1 MTTTKTTTT
10 TPSTSTKAYKNPLLL
25 PEVLDRV
32 AHFVYSC
39 DEDYWDY
46 HPEVFLPCLLVC
58 RFWHDCFLPHLYSTF
73 ISGQTDDGSP
83 YHPHT
88 HHLRT
93 FVMFRPVPDKEL
105 PYKVEDASRTT
116 PPGQL
121 TTLRVHQNAE
131 AMLDLL
137 SANAGSSLRVL
148 TWTAS
153 KFLVEMPPA
162 MIKSMTMLSGLV
174 SLELDSWKI
183 DRADLLAILA
193 ACSSTLEMLSL
204 RLISGYGESPFL
216 PLGSSFD
223 LTPASAVTPT
233 RDLSMSMSSLSILP
247 SQPPRMKR
255 LSELRLVLDWHQS
268 PAAVHLVQLCPALK
282 SLYLNVDVET
292 SDWSALISNLRTF
305 CPRLESIEYE
315 VGYSME
321 YETGCYIE
329 SSLYASLLRDSTVE
343 GESQLRRVV
352 LGVKLDELITEALLK
367 HSETLEEMNLE
378 VKDFGPEEVRM
389 VGRLLAG
396 CQRLKEV
403 DIEDVGKRCEAK
415 DLEELTREVWM
426 CRDLTSLTISGYSP
440 GEVKEESL
448 TAKGRKENKF
458 REAKVTREQ
467 GEIEDM
473 LKVFSESGQG
483 WYVRPSLRE
492 KEVEEAV
499 EDMDMKR
506 RLMIHMMESGLEQ
519 VERVQFNES
528 KFYSDEKYFTDDE
541 EEEDEEEEEEEE
553 EGEEDE

>member
-1 MTTTKTTTT
+1 MTTTT
-10 TPSTSTKAYKNPLLL
+10 TKHKNPLLL

-39 DEDYWDY
+39 DDDYWDY

-93 FVMFRPVPDKEL
+93 FIMFRPISDKEL
-105 PYKVEDASRTT
+105 PYKVDGSSRAT
-116 PPGQL
+116 PPSQL
-121 TTLRVHQNAE
+121 TTLRVRHGAE

-162 MIKSMTMLSGLV
+162 MVKAMAMLSGLV

-183 DRADLLAILA
+183 DRADLLAILTT
-193 ACSSTLEMLSL
+193 CSSTLKMLSL
-204 RLISGYGESPFL
+204 RLISGYGDAPFL
-216 PLGSSFD
+216 PLDS
-223 LTPASAVTPT
+223 TPASAVTPT
-233 RDLSMSMSSLSILP
+233 RDLSTSLSSLSILP
-247 SQPPRMKR
+247 SQPPTMKR
-255 LSELRLVLDWHQS
+255 LLELRLVLDWHQS
-268 PAAVHLVQLCPALK
+268 PAAVHLVQLCPALQ

-292 SDWSALISNLRTF
+292 SDWSALISNMRTF

-315 VGYSME
+315 VGYSMQ

-343 GESQLRRVV
+343 GEGQLRRVV
-352 LGVKLDELITEALLK
+352 LGVKLDEHITEALLK

-378 VKDFGPEEVRM
+378 VRAFGPEEVRM

-396 CQRLKEV
+396 CRRLKEV
-403 DIEDVGKRCEAK
+403 DIEDVGKECEAK
-415 DLEELTREVWM
+415 DLEELTKEVWV

-440 GEVKEESL
+440 GQVKEEEPL
-448 TAKGRKENKF
+448 TAKGRKVNKF
-458 REAKVTREQ
+458 REAKMGKEQPERE
-467 GEIEDM
+467 DKL
-473 LKVFSESGQG
+473 LKVFAESGQG
-483 WYVRPSLRE
+483 WCVRPSLRE

-499 EDMDMKR
+499 EDVDMKR

-528 KFYSDEKYFTDDE
+528 KFYSDERYFTDDE
-541 EEEDEEEEEEEE
+541 GEDEEDEEEEEE

>member
-1 MTTTKTTTT
+1 MTTT
-10 TPSTSTKAYKNPLLL
+10 TKAYKNPLLL

-39 DEDYWDY
+39 DDDYWDY
-46 HPEVFLPCLLVC
+46 HPEVFLPCILVC

-93 FVMFRPVPDKEL
+93 FVMFRPVSDKEL
-105 PYKVEDASRTT
+105 PYKVDGSSRAT
-116 PPGQL
+116 PPSQL

-131 AMLDLL
+131 AMLGLL

-162 MIKSMTMLSGLV
+162 MVKSMAMLSGLV

-183 DRADLLAILA
+183 DRSDLLTILA

-204 RLISGYGESPFL
+204 RLISGYGDTPFL
-216 PLGSSFD
+216 PLGSSID
-223 LTPASAVTPT
+223 STSASVVTPT
-233 RDLSMSMSSLSILP
+233 RDLSTLLSSLSILP

-268 PAAVHLVQLCPALK
+268 PAAVHLVQLCPVLQ

-292 SDWSALISNLRTF
+292 SDWSALITNLRTF

-315 VGYSME
+315 VGYSMQ

-329 SSLYASLLRDSTVE
+329 SSIYASLLRDSTVE
-343 GESQLRRVV
+343 GEGQLRRVV
-352 LGVKLDELITEALLK
+352 LGVKLDENITDALLK
-367 HSETLEEMNLE
+367 HSETLEVMNLE
-378 VKDFGPEEVRM
+378 VRALGTEEVRM

-396 CQRLKEV
+396 CRQLKEV
-403 DIEDVGKRCEAK
+403 DIEDVGKECEAK
-415 DLEELTREVWM
+415 DLEELTKEAWV

-440 GEVKEESL
+440 GQAKEEEEPS
-448 TAKGRKENKF
+448 TAKGRKVDKF
-458 REAKVTREQ
+458 REAKVAKEQIEREDQ
-467 GEIEDM
+467 
-473 LKVFSESGQG
+473 LKVFAESGQG
-483 WYVRPSLRE
+483 WYVKPSLRE
-492 KEVEEAV
+492 EEVEEAV
-499 EDMDMKR
+499 EDVDMKQ
-506 RLMIHMMESGLEQ
+506 RLMIHMKESGLEQ
-519 VERVQFNES
+519 VERMQFNES
-528 KFYSDEKYFTDDE
+528 KFYSDEKYFSDDE
-541 EEEDEEEEEEEE
+541 DEDEVEEEEEEEE

>member
-1 MTTTKTTTT
+1 
-10 TPSTSTKAYKNPLLL
+10 
-25 PEVLDRV
+25 
-32 AHFVYSC
+32 
-39 DEDYWDY
+39 
-46 HPEVFLPCLLVC
+46 
-58 RFWHDCFLPHLYSTF
+58 
-73 ISGQTDDGSP
+73 
-83 YHPHT
+83 
-88 HHLRT
+88 
-93 FVMFRPVPDKEL
+93 MFRPVSDKEL
-105 PYKVEDASRTT
+105 PYKVDGSSRAT

-162 MIKSMTMLSGLV
+162 MVKAMAMLSGLM

-193 ACSSTLEMLSL
+193 ASSSTLEKLSL
-204 RLISGYGESPFL
+204 RLISGYGDTPFH
-216 PLGSSFD
+216 PLGSSID
-223 LTPASAVTPT
+223 STCASDVTPT
-233 RDLSMSMSSLSILP
+233 RDLSTSLSSLSILP

-268 PAAVHLVQLCPALK
+268 PAAVHLVQLCPALR

-315 VGYSME
+315 VGYSMQ

-329 SSLYASLLRDSTVE
+329 SSLYASLLRDSTVQ

-352 LGVKLDELITEALLK
+352 LGVKLDEHVTEALLK

-378 VKDFGPEEVRM
+378 VRAFGPEEVRM

-396 CQRLKEV
+396 CRRLKEV
-403 DIEDVGKRCEAK
+403 DIEDVGKVCKAK
-415 DLEELTREVWM
+415 DLEELTREAWV
-426 CRDLTSLTISGYSP
+426 CRDLSSLTISGYSP
-440 GEVKEESL
+440 GEAKEAEPS
-448 TAKGRKENKF
+448 TAKGRKVD
-458 REAKVTREQ
+458 R
-467 GEIEDM
+467 
-473 LKVFSESGQG
+473 LKVFAESGQG

-499 EDMDMKR
+499 EDVDMKR
-506 RLMIHMMESGLEQ
+506 RLMVHMMESGLEQ

-528 KFYSDEKYFTDDE
+528 TFYSDEKYFTDE

-553 EGEEDE
+553 EDEGGEGEEDE